1 MIIGDSA
8 TRQSGNLAERRV
20 CAELERCRKDG
31 RAFESIQ
38 MAEDLADA
46 VWNEVVSWNPFPRD
60 TLGRQF
66 VEAADSVGGN
76 IAEGYG
82 RYHYRDSRRFQYYA
96 RGSLFETRHWLR
108 RAHER
113 DLLSDERFEE
123 LAGRVQALAPQLNAY
138 IRMLVR
144 RSKNGGSKRQAPEG
158 P

>member
-1 MIIGDSA
+1 MPEG
-8 TRQSGNLAERRV
+8 
-20 CAELERCRKDG
+20 LEGLR
-31 RAFESIQ
+31 IYQ

-46 VWNEVVSWNPFPRD
+46 VWHEVLSWNPFPRD

-66 VEAADSVGGN
+66 VDAADSVGGN

-82 RYHYRDSRRFQYYA
+82 RYHYRDNRQFQYYA

-123 LAGRVQALAPQLNAY
+123 LAGRVDALAPQLNAY
-138 IRMLVR
+138 IRMLGR
-144 RSKNGGSKRQAPEG
+144 RSKNGGSKRQVSEG

>member
-1 MIIGDSA
+1 MPEG
-8 TRQSGNLAERRV
+8 
-20 CAELERCRKDG
+20 LEGLR
-31 RAFESIQ
+31 IYQ

-66 VEAADSVGGN
+66 VDAADSVGGN

-82 RYHYRDSRRFQYYA
+82 RYHYRDNRQFQFYA
-96 RGSLFETRHWLR
+96 RGSLLETRHWLR
-108 RAHER
+108 RAHQR
-113 DLLSDERFEE
+113 LLLSDERFKEFSE
-123 LAGRVQALAPQLNAY
+123 KVEALTPQLNAY
-138 IRMLVR
+138 IRMLGR

>member
-1 MIIGDSA
+1 MPEG
-8 TRQSGNLAERRV
+8 
-20 CAELERCRKDG
+20 LEGLR
-31 RAFESIQ
+31 IYQ

-46 VWNEVVSWNPFPRD
+46 VWHEIVRWKPFPRD

-66 VEAADSVGGN
+66 VDAADSVGGN

-82 RYHYRDSRRFQYYA
+82 RYHYRDNRQFQYYA
-96 RGSLFETRHWLR
+96 RGSLFETRPWLR

-123 LAGRVQALAPQLNAY
+123 LAGRVEALAPQLNTY
-138 IRMLVR
+138 IRMLGR
-144 RSKNGGSKRQAPEG
+144 RSKNGGSKRQVSEG